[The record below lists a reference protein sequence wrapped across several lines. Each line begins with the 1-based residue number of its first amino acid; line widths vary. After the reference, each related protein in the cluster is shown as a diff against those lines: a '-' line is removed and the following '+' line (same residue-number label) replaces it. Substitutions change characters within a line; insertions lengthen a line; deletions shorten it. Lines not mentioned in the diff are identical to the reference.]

1 MLPPPCVLP
10 PVIGKFD
17 GPKTTFATPRVA
29 SVRCTNSLAG
39 LEKQWV
45 VAMVAA
51 SVLTA
56 CAASPPTN
64 PAVDCAALPDALQT
78 LAQAWQDYQPDQPL
92 SQAVNARKR
101 LFAFQALLLSAGDVR
116 RTPF

>member
-1 MLPPPCVLP
+1 
-10 PVIGKFD
+10 
-17 GPKTTFATPRVA
+17 
-29 SVRCTNSLAG
+29 
-39 LEKQWV
+39 
-45 VAMVAA
+45 MVAA

-64 PAVDCAALPDALQT
+64 PAVDCAALPDPAQT

-101 LFAFQALLLSAGDVR
+101 LFAFQALLLSAGMYAEPPSDPAAVYAQYAPLLVR
-116 RTPF
+116 DFGMSRNLALDAALNKLSGTLQQVR